1 MFISSLSLNV
11 AEEYLWTAGLY
22 GLALLTCGTYF
33 IQGLIH
39 ERLDSA
45 WVQLSPDNLVQGR
58 AWPDRHPNQILRS
71 AFFWPCL
78 KYEPLALV

>member
-1 MFISSLSLNV
+1 MFISSVSLNV
-11 AEEYLWTAGLY
+11 AAEYLWTAGLY

-33 IQGLIH
+33 MQGLLH

-58 AWPDRHPNQILRS
+58 AWPDRRPSQILRS

-78 KYEPLALV
+78 IYEPLALV